1 MKHMTLREITQACKG
16 TYFGSEESMGKE
28 VSSVVIDSR
37 KVEKD
42 SLFVAIRGARVDGH
56 TFIPKTIEDGAL
68 CALSEEDLGDV
79 SYPYIR
85 VESCTQALKDL
96 AEHYR
101 KKSGYQSSRNFR
113 KCRKKQVQKEMI
125 DLRTGA
131 EVQRAENGGKF

>member
-1 MKHMTLREITQACKG
+1 MKHMTLREIAQACKG

-68 CALSEEDLGDV
+68 CALSEKIWAMCPTRIFGWN
-79 SYPYIR
+79 PAR
-85 VESCTQALKDL
+85 
-96 AEHYR
+96 R
-101 KKSGYQSSRNFR
+101 R
-113 KCRKKQVQKEMI
+113 
-125 DLRTGA
+125 
-131 EVQRAENGGKF
+131 